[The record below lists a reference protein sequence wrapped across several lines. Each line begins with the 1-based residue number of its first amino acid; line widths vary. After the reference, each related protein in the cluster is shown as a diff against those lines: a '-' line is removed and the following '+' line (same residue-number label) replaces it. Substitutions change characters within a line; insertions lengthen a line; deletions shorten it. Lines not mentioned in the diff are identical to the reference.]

1 MYGNNLYGLV
11 QYAQEKADNGQ
22 QEEYFVDLTR
32 YVPPF
37 LAELRELAEL
47 YRTEGY
53 EIGYLQHNL
62 RDLFDQA
69 FIVSATWGLVLWEQM
84 YGVTT
89 NMTLSYEQRR
99 EILMAKLRGQST
111 TTKQMIQETA
121 AAFSGGEVQVTE
133 DNPHHHFIVRFVG
146 VKGIPRNM
154 QAFIDMLNEIKP
166 AHLSYSFE
174 YTYTTWGD
182 LKGMTWGELK
192 NMTWGEVKVMKG
204 V

>member
-1 MYGNNLYGLV
+1 
-11 QYAQEKADNGQ
+11 
-22 QEEYFVDLTR
+22 
-32 YVPPF
+32 
-37 LAELRELAEL
+37 
-47 YRTEGY
+47 
-53 EIGYLQHNL
+53 
-62 RDLFDQA
+62 
-69 FIVSATWGLVLWEQM
+69 
-84 YGVTT
+84 
-89 NMTLSYEQRR
+89 
-99 EILMAKLRGQST
+99 MAKLRGQST